1 MAIYGG
7 LVCFGLG
14 KKRVAL
20 IKLLISALSTAF
32 PLLVSLFHV
41 VLSVEEVLGVDDGD
55 GDIKRKS
62 KAPIRC
68 GCFSHFTSE
77 LLASMMW
84 S

>member
-20 IKLLISALSTAF
+20 IKLLTSASSTAF
-32 PLLVSLFHV
+32 PLLVLSLFHV
-41 VLSVEEVLGVDDGD
+41 VLSVEEVLDVDDGD

-68 GCFSHFTSE
+68 GCFSHFTS
-77 LLASMMW
+77 
-84 S
+84 